1 MGKELQLAHR
11 GGAAVMEMQTR
22 RRGDAEGKT
31 RIQVNSDVHDSCRPL
46 SDYAGGAHGVSAQLK
61 GTSAVVTEEEYEY
74 YMLGFV
80 QIRDET
86 HTLLLG
92 LVCHF
97 QEVKREPLCEITH
110 PAQTFFFFCEIANEL
125 FFFT

>member
-1 MGKELQLAHR
+1 
-11 GGAAVMEMQTR
+11 
-22 RRGDAEGKT
+22 
-31 RIQVNSDVHDSCRPL
+31 
-46 SDYAGGAHGVSAQLK
+46 
-61 GTSAVVTEEEYEY
+61 
-74 YMLGFV
+74 MLGFV